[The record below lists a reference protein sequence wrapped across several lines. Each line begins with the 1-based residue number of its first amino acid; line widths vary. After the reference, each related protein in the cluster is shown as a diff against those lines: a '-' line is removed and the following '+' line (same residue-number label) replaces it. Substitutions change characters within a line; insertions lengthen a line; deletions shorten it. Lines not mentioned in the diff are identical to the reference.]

1 MPPIELWS
9 NLQSADIVPA
19 AGTFR
24 RCIVRKGRRMIVRS
38 RKEPMDGIG
47 LIITGLVVTSVRDR
61 AVGLKAAADVEARA
75 LDLGRA
81 AVGG

>member
-1 MPPIELWS
+1 
-9 NLQSADIVPA
+9 
-19 AGTFR
+19 
-24 RCIVRKGRRMIVRS
+24 MIVRS

-61 AVGLKAAADVEARA
+61 AAGLKAAADVEARA